1 MSCLLAVLLT
11 LTGFFLCLPHSR
23 KSRHHVPE
31 KPLIV
36 SRLPTRADM
45 AFSQV
50 LARKIGDREIKGI
63 KLVPY
68 TEAEVTEKDSVVVR
82 SAEGRS
88 NILG

>member
-1 MSCLLAVLLT
+1 
-11 LTGFFLCLPHSR
+11 
-23 KSRHHVPE
+23 
-31 KPLIV
+31 
-36 SRLPTRADM
+36 M

-68 TEAEVTEKDSVVVR
+68 TEAEVTDKDSVVVR